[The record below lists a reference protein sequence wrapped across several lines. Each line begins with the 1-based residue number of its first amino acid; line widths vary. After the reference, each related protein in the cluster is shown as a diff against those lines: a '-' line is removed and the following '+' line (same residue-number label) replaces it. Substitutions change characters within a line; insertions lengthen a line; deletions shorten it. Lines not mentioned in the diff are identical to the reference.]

1 MIMKLIYNSKYL
13 RIKQLTLVISLFS
26 VVLFSSCTEELE
38 SPPVVSVFVNNVE
51 PTEAAV
57 TVTGGETVNYRFEI
71 NANTTI
77 ADLKLVIFDVLS
89 PTVKTPKQT
98 IVAGLTNKLEE
109 VVMGTLIARD
119 DTELMLIVMDI
130 DGNEVSK
137 SVLLTVE

>member
-1 MIMKLIYNSKYL
+1 MKQIYNSKRL
-13 RIKQLTLVISLFS
+13 KIKHLLLVVSLFS
-26 VVLFSSCTEELE
+26 VVLFTNCTEELA
-38 SPPVVSVFVNNVE
+38 SPPEVNAFVNNV
-51 PTEAAV
+51 AAVDSSV

-71 NANTTI
+71 NASTTI

-98 IVAGLTNKLEE
+98 IVGGLTNDLNE
-109 VVMGTLIARD
+109 VVKGTLIARD

-137 SVLLTVE
+137 SVLLSVQ